1 MDTDLCFQL
10 DDSGSCFQEFQA
22 YAVKGSRA
30 ETGSLE
36 QVVSETVQQNIS
48 CRVQKQPELVCKKT
62 VTGGTVAFRVGLVI
76 LYVQLIISSSTVD
89 ILVERFG
96 LSFMHIGADK
106 TDIQLSNVGH
116 LDFCDNGARLAPAL
130 CLVHES
136 VIALEACWLLLYVFN
151 QDFDMFEQ
159 NVIAGQTG
167 HTIAIRLL
175 VKVGKDF
182 RN

>member
-1 MDTDLCFQL
+1 M
-10 DDSGSCFQEFQA
+10 
-22 YAVKGSRA
+22 
-30 ETGSLE
+30 
-36 QVVSETVQQNIS
+36 QQDIS
-48 CRVQKQPELVCKKT
+48 CRVQKQPKLIGKKT
-62 VTGGTVAFRVGLVI
+62 VTGGSITLGVGLVI
-76 LYVQLIISSSTVD
+76 LYVQLIISSSAVD
-89 ILVERFG
+89 SLVECFG
-96 LSFMHIGADK
+96 LCVMHIGADK
-106 TDIQLSNVGH
+106 TDVQLSNVGH
-116 LDFCDNGARLAPAL
+116 LDFGDNGARLAPAL